1 MTNNYY
7 NFKDVM
13 AAINKAEKDL
23 AHMKKQKMEAE
34 VITAQEKFILDL
46 TEQKKKFEKVEQL
59 KEDGTLKDFKLT
71 FAIVNEEMMKVTEKA
86 YKVAFVKNNRPI
98 DQNKVDGFIAIIAK
112 GKYEKA
118 FPIIAVSAKVL
129 IENGYQVVDVDSN
142 EVKAEDADDYIVIL
156 DGQHR
161 TKAFLECSITNP
173 QIVPNTH
180 LREVDNVGEYLV
192 DINDIGTSWNQ
203 RDRFAVAA
211 LTSDNELVREIA
223 NRIREGYNPST
234 ASLIYTQ
241 KKISNKQVKNL
252 LRGEKLK
259 LPKGA
264 KQDIDRG
271 NKFIHLCKA
280 AGIGVKFITRRYFI
294 NAFNSHALSVGE
306 DAAFEAL
313 DKLKNQNLTE
323 EKLDAIK
330 DDQSFIKILAAA

>member
-1 MTNNYY
+1 MTNNFV

-23 AHMKKQKMEAE
+23 ARMKKQKMAAE
-34 VITAQEKFILDL
+34 VITAQEKVILDL
-46 TEQKKKFEKVEQL
+46 TEQKKKFEQVEQA
-59 KEDGTLKDFKLT
+59 KANGSLKDTKLT
-71 FAIVNEEMMKVTEKA
+71 FAIVNDDTMEVTEKA

-98 DQNKVDGFIAIIAK
+98 DQNKVDGFIATISK

-129 IENGYQVVDVDSN
+129 IENGYQVVDVDDN

-161 TKAFLECSITNP
+161 TKAFLECSITNHL
-173 QIVPNTH
+173 IVPNTH
-180 LREVDNVGEYLV
+180 IREVDNVGEYLV
-192 DINDIGTSWNQ
+192 DINDVGTSWNQ

-211 LTSDNELVREIA
+211 LTSDNELVHEIA
-223 NRIREGYNPST
+223 NRIHEGYNPST
-234 ASLIYTQ
+234 ASLIYTK

-252 LRGEKLK
+252 LRGEELK

-264 KQDIDRG
+264 TPDIERG
-271 NKFIHLCKA
+271 NRFIHLCKA